1 MISTVNLDTA
11 ARLDIVCRKGDT
23 FNLSLDFGKAM
34 TDPDVATGTN
44 NVFVLQVRETDTATG
59 SPILSMGSDADEVN
73 IVDGQ
78 KTDSKMNITKAHS
91 SMENVTAGL
100 YVYDLQETTINGT
113 VKTLLYGTFK
123 VNEDVTVV

>member
-34 TDPDVATGTN
+34 TDPDSETGTSN
-44 NVFVLQVRETDTATG
+44 IFVLQVRETDTATG
-59 SPILSMGSDADEVN
+59 APILSMDSDDDEVN

-78 KTDSKMNITKAHS
+78 KTDSKMNITKSHA
-91 SMENVTAGL
+91 SMESVTAGL
-100 YVYDLQETTINGT
+100 YVYDLQETTTNGT

>member
-34 TDPDVATGTN
+34 TDPDVASGTN

-59 SPILSMGSDADEVN
+59 SPILSMDSDDDEVN

-91 SMENVTAGL
+91 SMESVMAGL
-100 YVYDLQETTINGT
+100 YVYDLQETTTNGT